1 MNAAFKTLVAE
12 ALKLD
17 TRERM
22 EFVQLLQ
29 ASLSKDAGLDEAW
42 TIEIEQRI
50 ADIENGIEHTIPIAE
65 ALAQVRKNLK

>member
-1 MNAAFKTLVAE
+1 MNAAFKILVAE

-29 ASLSKDAGLDEAW
+29 ASLSKDAELDEACP
-42 TIEIEQRI
+42 
-50 ADIENGIEHTIPIAE
+50 APHLAE
-65 ALAQVRKNLK
+65 LDATS

>member
-1 MNAAFKTLVAE
+1 MNAACKTLVAE

-29 ASLSKDAGLDEAW
+29 ASLSNDAGLDEAW
-42 TIEIEQRI
+42 T
-50 ADIENGIEHTIPIAE
+50 A
-65 ALAQVRKNLK
+65 VRR